1 MNAYIPS
8 KITPEKCSSDG
19 IGTQMVGVGETKQ
32 GMSVFE
38 SKVSFGVTYIRKI
51 QFCFIA
57 FVLQP

>member
-38 SKVSFGVTYIRKI
+38 SKVFHLGSLISEKYSFVS
-51 QFCFIA
+51 
-57 FVLQP
+57 